1 MAGSTQ
7 VIYRAG
13 KHSLVHNV
21 RLVAENV
28 SSVLAPH
35 ASCQV
40 TTKHHYN
47 QLQFC
52 MHTLDV
58 HSLTRQVSQSTETD
72 HTLPGAGML

>member
-40 TTKHHYN
+40 TTKHH
-47 QLQFC
+47 
-52 MHTLDV
+52 
-58 HSLTRQVSQSTETD
+58 
-72 HTLPGAGML
+72 